1 MKRNSTT
8 TTGSNT
14 REPVTS
20 KSGDAAK
27 SAAKAAG
34 KPVLT
39 SVKPVGQAAKRA
51 RVARTAKPVKSDD
64 VFHLLRDQI
73 VSHQIAPGSRLRE
86 QELADEHAIPRAK
99 VRDVL
104 ARLEQR
110 GLVERIP
117 NRGAIVVKLDVSQV
131 FEFYEVRE
139 VLEGL
144 LVRLAT
150 EKTDPAEWQD
160 LVDLFAGPM
169 QTYVDSCNYEAFLTG
184 YALFRQRILDAASN
198 PVLSAMIDG
207 IYEKTQAVIRRVIIL
222 PGRAEQ
228 GLKEH
233 RAVLEAMRRGDAQ
246 EAERC
251 RRENMKS
258 AREFIKRY
266 KNFIV

>member
-1 MKRNSTT
+1 MQTQSGKPMKQGKPAGNAAGGTPARKTAKDAAT
-8 TTGSNT
+8 VT
-14 REPVTS
+14 R
-20 KSGDAAK
+20 AAK
-27 SAAKAAG
+27 S
-34 KPVLT
+34 
-39 SVKPVGQAAKRA
+39 VKPKRSPGGDE
-51 RVARTAKPVKSDD
+51 VFRT
-64 VFHLLRDQI
+64 LRDAI
-73 VSHQIAPGSRLRE
+73 VAQRIPPGGRLRE
-86 QELADEHAIPRAK
+86 QELADEYGIARSR

-104 ARLEQR
+104 ALLEQR

-117 NRGAIVVKLDVSQV
+117 NRGAIVVKFDASQI

-150 EKTDPAEWQD
+150 EKTDPSSWQD
-160 LVDLFAGPM
+160 LVDLFEGPM
-169 QTYVDSCNYEAFLTG
+169 RAYVENNDFEAFLTG
-184 YALFRQRILDAASN
+184 YAAFRQRVLEAANN
-198 PVLSAMIDG
+198 PVLTTMIDG

-233 RAVLEAMRRGDAQ
+233 CAVLAAMRRGDAE

-251 RRENMKS
+251 RRENMRS

>member
-1 MKRNSTT
+1 MKRDSTT
-8 TTGSNT
+8 RRGSSPQESAVPKTG
-14 REPVTS
+14 
-20 KSGDAAK
+20 KAAK
-27 SAAKAAG
+27 GGEQAVAK
-34 KPVLT
+34 PTLR
-39 SVKPVGQAAKRA
+39 SVKPVGQVTKAAK
-51 RVARTAKPVKSDD
+51 VTKPVKPVKSED
-64 VFHLLRDQI
+64 VFQMLRDQI

-104 ARLEQR
+104 AMLEQR

-117 NRGAIVVKLDVSQV
+117 NRGAIVVKFDVSQI

-150 EKTDPAEWQD
+150 EKTSPADWQD
-160 LVDLFAGPM
+160 LVELFAGPM

-184 YALFRQRILDAASN
+184 YSLFRQRILGAAGN

-233 RAVLEAMRRGDAQ
+233 RAVLDAMRRGDAQ